1 MFVYPI
7 DARGAQKVSKI
18 SEKIAFHRKIK
29 RFHYKN
35 TSKKRS
41 SQPKQNERWVSPLT
55 GIPTLAVLC
64 SIMI

>member
-7 DARGAQKVSKI
+7 DARGTQKVSKK

-35 TSKKRS
+35 TSKKRL
-41 SQPKQNERWVSPLT
+41 SQPNKTKGGYP
-55 GIPTLAVLC
+55 P
-64 SIMI
+64 